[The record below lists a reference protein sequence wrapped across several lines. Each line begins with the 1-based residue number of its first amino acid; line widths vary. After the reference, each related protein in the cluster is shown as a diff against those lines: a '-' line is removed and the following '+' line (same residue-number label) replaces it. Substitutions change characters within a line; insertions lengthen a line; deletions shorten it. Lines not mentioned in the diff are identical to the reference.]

1 MNFEHINHV
10 AHNVTFLY
18 PLKYGKTSLCCDFSV
33 YRNITFGTNRLSTLD
48 PTLRHGSINSDLFA
62 RLPSRQ
68 NPLMTFSKYRA

>member
-1 MNFEHINHV
+1 MNFEHINPV

-48 PTLRHGSINSDLFA
+48 PHLTTRFYKFGSIRPFALPSESSHDLF
-62 RLPSRQ
+62 
-68 NPLMTFSKYRA
+68 